1 MGFNGELLLGM
12 VRLVATNDGS
22 IHFDRVVS
30 SRLIPSHELG
40 VWLLSVVDKLLAFLG
55 LECDKTVEEIAYTI
69 IVLGLSIIVGVAVER
84 ITLFM
89 VTKIVA
95 IRHGE
100 VSKELLEQRTFRRC
114 SHFIPP
120 LVFLCLIP
128 FAFKTDNH
136 LLTLILRIGGVYLLI
151 TIGIAINAVLQF
163 AWTHFQSYA
172 NHKNHP
178 LKGVVNIG
186 RGFVWG
192 IISIV
197 SISILVGKSPM
208 ALLAGLGAFAAALM
222 LVFKDSILGFVA
234 GIQLSNNDMLRVGDW
249 ITVPATIANGI
260 VVDVTLTVVK
270 VRNWDNTIVMLPPYS
285 LVSTSFQNWRG
296 MHEAG
301 FRLINRTVYIDQSS
315 IVEASDELIAEVL
328 KRFPE
333 MTDFVNACVAAREN
347 GTHLYNSSEPNG
359 TIDSNLGLF
368 RAYLGHYLVSHP
380 LIAADRKLVV
390 RLTDATAYG
399 QALNLYFY
407 SKQTAWVA
415 YLALASE
422 IFEHVAI
429 TAAKFGLVLYN
440 APDRNRFVFAEKGE
454 KQDNINQN

>member
-1 MGFNGELLLGM
+1 MRFNGELLLGIF
-12 VRLVATNDGS
+12 RSVATNDDS
-22 IHFDRVVS
+22 VHFDRVVA

-55 LECDKTVEEIAYTI
+55 LECDKTVEEIVYTI

-84 ITLFM
+84 IALFV

-100 VSKELLEQRTFRRC
+100 ISKELLEQRTFKRC

-136 LLTLILRIGGVYLLI
+136 LLSLIFRIGGVYLLV
-151 TIGIAINAVLQF
+151 TIGIAINAVLEF
-163 AWTHFQSYA
+163 SWTHFQSYA
-172 NHKNHP
+172 NRKNHP
-178 LKGVVNIG
+178 LKGVLNIG
-186 RGFVWG
+186 RGIFWG

-222 LVFKDSILGFVA
+222 LIFKDSILGFVA

-249 ITVPATIANGI
+249 INVPSTIANGI
-260 VVDVTLTVVK
+260 VIDVTLTVVK

-296 MHEAG
+296 MREAG
-301 FRLINRTVYIDQSS
+301 FRLINRTVYIDQAS
-315 IVEASDELIAEVL
+315 IVEASDEFVANIV
-328 KRFPE
+328 KQFPE
-333 MTDFVNACVAAREN
+333 MADFVAVCRAAREN
-347 GTHLYNSSEPNG
+347 GVGHLYNPSEPNG

-380 LIAADRKLVV
+380 LVAADHKLVV
-390 RLTDATAYG
+390 RLTEATAYG

-407 SKQTAWVA
+407 SKQTAWVP

-422 IFEHVAI
+422 IFEHVAV
-429 TAAKFGLVLYN
+429 TAAKFGLILYN
-440 APDRNRFVFAEKGE
+440 APDRNRFVFDEKGE
-454 KQDNINQN
+454 KQDDQN